1 MKKMLDQLHKLMHQ
15 WKEEI
20 IWVSD
25 TYNEV
30 TLTDYGTA
38 KLQQGNST
46 GTIMPGNATYAAYVA
61 YAAPEVPIPDRHS
74 PAMDVYSTLHSPYK
88 DDSLRSTRHQHPIL
102 MSRIETIAF

>member
-1 MKKMLDQLHKLMHQ
+1 MLDQLHKRMHQ

-25 TYNEV
+25 TYNKV
-30 TLTDYGTA
+30 TLTDYSTA

-46 GTIMPGNATYAAYVA
+46 GTVMPGNATYAAYATYATYAA
-61 YAAPEVPIPDRHS
+61 YAAPEARDPEQHS
-74 PAMDVYSTLHSPYK
+74 PVMDVYSTLC
-88 DDSLRSTRHQHPIL
+88 LRSTRHQHPIL